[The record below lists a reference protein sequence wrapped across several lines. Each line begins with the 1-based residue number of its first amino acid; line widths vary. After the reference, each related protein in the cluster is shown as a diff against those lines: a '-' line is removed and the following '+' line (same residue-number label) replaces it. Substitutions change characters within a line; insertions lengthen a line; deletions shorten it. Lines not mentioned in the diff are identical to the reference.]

1 MFDRLKSTEILQK
14 PEDCGFTPVEQLY
27 GIPCL
32 TRTHTYSKEHQDQFE
47 LGLLL
52 NQKEIL

>member
-1 MFDRLKSTEILQK
+1 MFDRLKSKEILQK
-14 PEDCGFTPVEQLY
+14 PEDCGFMPVEQLY

-52 NQKEIL
+52 NQK